1 MIFHHNLSC
10 WDQLQLES
18 NSLADIDPHDKK
30 HCLPLK
36 QVQLLAYQYEMW
48 YLTPVAWHEDLIPF
62 PVNSYKFSGVLLI
75 HQHRKFM
82 YVHVCDVLYK
92 LIVFIYIYMCVCV
105 CLFKHIVIVY
115 KQILYSIQQE
125 CSEYHT
131 QKQ

>member
-1 MIFHHNLSC
+1 
-10 WDQLQLES
+10 
-18 NSLADIDPHDKK
+18 
-30 HCLPLK
+30 
-36 QVQLLAYQYEMW
+36 
-48 YLTPVAWHEDLIPF
+48 
-62 PVNSYKFSGVLLI
+62 
-75 HQHRKFM
+75 M

-115 KQILYSIQQE
+115 KQVLYSIQQE